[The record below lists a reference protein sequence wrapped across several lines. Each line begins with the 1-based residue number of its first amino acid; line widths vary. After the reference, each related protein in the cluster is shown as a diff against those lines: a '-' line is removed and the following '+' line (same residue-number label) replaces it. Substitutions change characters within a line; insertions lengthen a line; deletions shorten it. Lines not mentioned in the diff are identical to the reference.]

1 MLIMIKHSKH
11 SFNNWQHINL
21 TNYTSKTFSISR
33 IQHEMEGLR
42 NCLLG
47 IVMIMCMCQAET
59 SELGRLKI
67 KVNKLSRNHD
77 ALQSDV
83 DKIWEIIIKSDMN
96 TQENR
101 TRAENVGTN
110 TREFITNVNGTLA
123 ILQDQKRVIE
133 NMAASIRNGLKQEKT
148 WQREAISNIT
158 KYCEDIESHATKEKQ
173 YLLQTIKNMQENNV
187 QNEQTLSNVETENRE
202 LRNLIVELQ
211 IGYEKIQGNIEKRE
225 AENVA
230 LKRAIREIQND
241 NVNMKAVLDNLER
254 KLSNIT
260 PKISTTTSTTTT
272 TTPITTATARFDQ
285 CGEGWTMYNGHCYLS
300 VKQRLSWEDAVS
312 YCEARQ
318 GYLLEITTD
327 AERTFI
333 SSELARQ
340 YGNYFQWVWVGA
352 TYRRSRSTYLYQHS
366 GEPVPNNY
374 WLPGQPN
381 FSHGDQPHC
390 ALMGSSS
397 TSSDVYL
404 ADLSC
409 SLRASFICEK

>member
-1 MLIMIKHSKH
+1 
-11 SFNNWQHINL
+11 
-21 TNYTSKTFSISR
+21 
-33 IQHEMEGLR
+33 
-42 NCLLG
+42 
-47 IVMIMCMCQAET
+47 MIMCMCQAEA

-83 DKIWEIIIKSDMN
+83 DKIWEIIIKSDIN

-123 ILQDQKRVIE
+123 ILQDQKSVIE

-148 WQREAISNIT
+148 WQREAVSNIT
-158 KYCEDIESHATKEKQ
+158 KYCEKIESHVTKEKQ
-173 YLLQTIKNMQENNV
+173 YLLQTIRNMQENNV

-202 LRNLIVELQ
+202 LRSLIVELQ
-211 IGYEKIQGNIEKRE
+211 IGYEKMQGNFKKRE

-230 LKRAIREIQND
+230 LKSAIREIQNV
-241 NVNMKAVLDNLER
+241 NVNMKAVLDNIER
-254 KLSNIT
+254 KLSNYIT
-260 PKISTTTSTTTT
+260 PKKFTTTSTTTR
-272 TTPITTATARFDQ
+272 PITTATARFDQ
-285 CGEGWTMYNGHCYLS
+285 CGEGWTRNNGHCYLS
-300 VKQRLSWEDAVS
+300 VKERLSWDDAIS

-333 SSELARQ
+333 SSELAHQ
-340 YGNYFQWVWVGA
+340 YGEYSVLWVWVGA
-352 TYRRSRSTYLYQHS
+352 TDRRSRSTYLYQQS

-374 WLPGQPN
+374 WLPGQPD
-381 FSHGDQPHC
+381 FSPGDQPHC
-390 ALMGSSS
+390 ALLGYVS

-404 ADLSC
+404 ADYSC